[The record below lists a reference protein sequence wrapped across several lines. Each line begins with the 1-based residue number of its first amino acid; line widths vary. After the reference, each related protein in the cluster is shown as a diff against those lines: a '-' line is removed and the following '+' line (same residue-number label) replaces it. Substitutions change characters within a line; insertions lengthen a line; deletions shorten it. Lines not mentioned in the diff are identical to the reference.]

1 MRHEEDRTHATV
13 FVPDGKLGHFENLI
27 RDYLAEKRDSIG
39 RARDNR
45 RLIDAIRHIRAV
57 PLRSN
62 GGTPKSR
69 GREGQ

>member
-1 MRHEEDRTHATV
+1 M
-13 FVPDGKLGHFENLI
+13 PDGKLDHFENLI

-57 PLRSN
+57 GLTSN
-62 GGTPKSR
+62 GGNAEESGKRRAITR
-69 GREGQ
+69 R